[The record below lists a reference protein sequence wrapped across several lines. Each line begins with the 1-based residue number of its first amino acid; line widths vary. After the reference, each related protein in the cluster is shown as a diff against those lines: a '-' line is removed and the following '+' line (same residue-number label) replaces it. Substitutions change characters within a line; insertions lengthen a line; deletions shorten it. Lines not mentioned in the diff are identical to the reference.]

1 MKRILPL
8 CLLIPNLS
16 AQPLDLMLLEHYKN
30 QNITG
35 WVMSEKLDGIRGFW
49 NGKTLLSR
57 QGYPLSAPSYFTQD
71 FPPFEI
77 DGELFSERN
86 QFSQISS
93 VVRGS
98 NAEKWRK
105 LKLYVFDVPN
115 VQGDLFARLHKLEAY
130 LKSHPTPYIKIIKQI
145 PIQNKDHLNSFFKEI
160 QKLKGEGVVI
170 RNPKSPYIKGRSA
183 QILKFK
189 AVYDDECTVIAHHT
203 GKGKYKDKMGSLSC
217 QNEYGIF
224 KIGSG
229 FSDKERAN
237 PPQIGTLITYKYRGF
252 TSKGKPR
259 FATYWRIR
267 QDK

>member
-1 MKRILPL
+1 MKKLL
-8 CLLIPNLS
+8 LFYCLIPTLF
-16 AQPLDLMLLEHYKN
+16 AQPLDLMLLEQYKN

-35 WVMSEKLDGIRGFW
+35 WVMSEKLDGVRGFW

-57 QGYPLSAPSYFTQD
+57 QGYPFSAPAYFMQN

-77 DGELFSERN
+77 DGELFSTRN

-93 VVRGS
+93 IVRGS
-98 NAEKWRK
+98 DAEKWQQ

-115 VQGDLFARLHKLEAY
+115 VQGDLFARLQKLEIY
-130 LKSHPTPYIKIIKQI
+130 LKEHPTPYIKIIKQI
-145 PIQNKDHLNSFFKEI
+145 PIQNKAHLNSFFQKI
-160 QKLKGEGVVI
+160 QKLKGEGMVI

-189 AVYDDECTVIAHHT
+189 AVYDDECTVISHHK

-217 QNEYGIF
+217 QNQYGIF

-229 FSDKERAN
+229 FSDKEREN

>member
-1 MKRILPL
+1 MKRFLLL
-8 CLLIPNLS
+8 CLFIPNLF
-16 AQPLDLMLLEHYKN
+16 AQPLNLMLLEHYKN
-30 QNITG
+30 QNITY

-57 QGYPLSAPSYFTQD
+57 QAYPLSAPNYFTKN

-77 DGELFSERN
+77 DGELFSGRD

-93 VVRGS
+93 IIRGS
-98 NAEKWRK
+98 NSEKWQK

-115 VQGDLFARLHKLEAY
+115 AKGDLFSRLQKLENY
-130 LKSHPTPYIKIIKQI
+130 LNEHPTPYIKIIKQI
-145 PIQNKDHLNSFFKEI
+145 PIKNKAHLTSFFQEI
-160 QKLKGEGVVI
+160 QSLKGEGVVI

-189 AVYDDECTVIAHHT
+189 AVYDDECTVISHHI

-217 QNEYGIF
+217 QNEYGTF

-229 FSDKERAN
+229 FSDKEREN

>member
-1 MKRILPL
+1 MKR
-8 CLLIPNLS
+8 LLLLYFFIPTLF
-16 AQPLDLMLLEHYKN
+16 AQPLNLMLLEHYKN
-30 QNITG
+30 QNIDG
-35 WVMSEKLDGIRGFW
+35 WVMSEKLDGVRGFW
-49 NGKTLLSR
+49 NGNRLLSR
-57 QGYPLSAPSYFTQD
+57 QGYPLSPPNYFTQN
-71 FPPFEI
+71 FPSFEI

-93 VVRGS
+93 IVRGS
-98 NAEKWRK
+98 NPESWKK

-115 VQGDLFARLHKLEAY
+115 AQGDLFARLQKLESY
-130 LKSHPTPYIKIIKQI
+130 LKKHPTPYIEIIKQI
-145 PIQNKDHLNSFFKEI
+145 PIKNKAHLNSFFQKI

-217 QNEYGIF
+217 QNEYGVF

-229 FSDKERAN
+229 FSDKEREN
-237 PPQIGTLITYKYRGF
+237 PPQIGALITYKYRGF